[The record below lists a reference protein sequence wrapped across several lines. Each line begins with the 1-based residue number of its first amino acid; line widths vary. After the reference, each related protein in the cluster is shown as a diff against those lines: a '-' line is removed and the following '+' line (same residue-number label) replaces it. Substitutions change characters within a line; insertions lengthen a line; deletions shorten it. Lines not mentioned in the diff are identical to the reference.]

1 LRRSIE
7 RDLGSGEFR
16 KDRFRLTI
24 VRQKPFRTK
33 QIVWNVMQ
41 PVNPE
46 LVPVGNHSTNEFGV
60 PRREFADA
68 EKRSLDAELP
78 QPIKNPVRNDS
89 DSLFLNGRI
98 GSKVLKIESETH
110 RPIHKPQV

>member
-1 LRRSIE
+1 
-7 RDLGSGEFR
+7 
-16 KDRFRLTI
+16 
-24 VRQKPFRTK
+24 
-33 QIVWNVMQ
+33 MQ

-68 EKRSLDAELP
+68 EKRSLDAELS